1 VIILKANNIIV
12 SGVGGQGS
20 ILVSHIIAETVIKC
34 GRRNVRVG
42 ETYGGAMRGGSV
54 VSHVRLHNAFAPL
67 ISEDKAEVLIALEP
81 LEGFRIAVKYLSP
94 EGVAFISDSKILPI
108 DVKMGCADY
117 PSLEYISDCILT
129 LAKAVYIIPAKKLA
143 IKAGNDKFLSIVM
156 LGVVAASSLLDIN
169 EEDLLGT
176 VISRVPSDLVEGNK
190 RAFKY
195 GYDYFKNK
203 TEN

>member
-1 VIILKANNIIV
+1 LKANNIIV

-20 ILVSHIIAETVIKC
+20 ILVSHIIAETVIKR

-54 VSHVRLHNAFAPL
+54 VSHVRLYHAFSPL

-108 DVKMGCADY
+108 DVKMGCVEY
-117 PSLEYISDCILT
+117 PSLEDISDCVLT
-129 LAKAVYIIPAKKLA
+129 LAKAIHIIPAKKLA
-143 IKAGNDKFLSIVM
+143 IQAGNEKSLNIVM
-156 LGVVAASSLLDIN
+156 LGVVAASNLLDMN

-176 VISRVPSDLVEGNK
+176 VISRVPSDLVEVNK

-203 TEN
+203 K

>member
-1 VIILKANNIIV
+1 MKANNIIV

-20 ILVSHIIAETVIKC
+20 ILVSHIIAETAIKN

-54 VSHVRLHNAFAPL
+54 VSHVRLHHAFAPL
-67 ISEDKAEVLIALEP
+67 ISEDKAEVIMALEP
-81 LEGFRIAVKYLSP
+81 LEGFRAAVKYLSP
-94 EGVAFISDSKILPI
+94 AGVAFLSDSKILPI

-117 PSLEYISDCILT
+117 PSLEYISDCVLT
-129 LAKAVYIIPAKKLA
+129 LAKAVHIIPAKKLA
-143 IKAGNDKFLSIVM
+143 IEAGNDKFLNIVM
-156 LGVVAASSLLDIN
+156 LGVIAASNLLDFN
-169 EEDLLGT
+169 QEDLLGT
-176 VISRVPSDLVEGNK
+176 VISRVPADLVEGNK